1 MGTISLKQNRAKS
14 LGIKKYQRL
23 SPLLEKC
30 SLLVCANSSYLRAEE
45 DLTILMGIKLGHS
58 SLHRQ
63 VNRKNLPESIS
74 NKAVETLSVDGGKIK
89 LRNETGTQGEWRD
102 YKAVSLDNGLCEA
115 YFQEN
120 EKLQQWV
127 NRQRLFPVVNC
138 LGDGH
143 DGIWNLISEIMEE
156 EKRREILDWYHLV
169 ENVEKVKVSKKKKEE
184 WKKKLWEG
192 QGDEVGEE
200 LLGHKNKKVKK
211 LGRYVKKHRE
221 RIVEYDLY
229 QELGIEI
236 GSGSVESKVKQIG
249 NRVKIAGA
257 QWKRENV
264 AQILRLRCA
273 YLNGMFTP
281 SIYA

>member
-1 MGTISLKQNRAKS
+1 MGTITLKRNRAVQ
-14 LGIKKYQRL
+14 LGIKKYQRI

-30 SLLVCANSSYLRAEE
+30 SLLVCANNSYLRAEE
-45 DLTILMGIKLGHS
+45 DFKLLTGIDIGHS

-63 VNRKNLPESIS
+63 VNHQNLPESIS
-74 NKAVETLSVDGGKIK
+74 EQAVATLSADGGKIK
-89 LRNETGTQGEWRD
+89 IRNQQGGEGEWRD

-115 YFQEN
+115 SFQDN
-120 EKLQQWV
+120 EKLQRWV
-127 NRQRLFPVVNC
+127 NQQRLFSVVNC

-143 DGIWNLISEIMEE
+143 DGIWNLISGMIEE
-156 EKRREILDWYHLV
+156 QRRREILDWYHLV
-169 ENVEKVKVSKKKKEE
+169 ENVEKLKVSKKKKEQ
-184 WKKKLWEG
+184 WKEKLWRG
-192 QGDEVGEE
+192 QADEIAEE
-200 LLGHKNKKVKK
+200 LLVQKNKEVQK
-211 LGRYVKKHRE
+211 LGKYVKKHRQ

-229 QELGIEI
+229 QQLGIEI

-281 SIYA
+281 SICA

>member
-1 MGTISLKQNRAKS
+1 MGTITIKQNRAQS
-14 LGIKKYQRL
+14 LGIKKYQRI

-30 SLLVCANSSYLRAEE
+30 SLLICANNSYFRAEE
-45 DLTILMGIKLGHS
+45 DLEVLTGIRLPHS

-63 VNRKNLPESIS
+63 VNQTTLAQTIS
-74 NKAVETLSVDGGKIK
+74 QQGVETMSVDGGKIK
-89 LRNETGTQGEWRD
+89 IRNEQGGEGEWRD

-127 NRQRLFPVVNC
+127 NQQRLFSVVNC

-143 DGIWNLISEIMEE
+143 SGIWNLMSGIIGEHR
-156 EKRREILDWYHLV
+156 RREILDWYHLV
-169 ENVEKVKVSKKKKEE
+169 ENVEKLKVSKKKKEE
-184 WKKKLWEG
+184 WKEKLWRG
-192 QGDEVGEE
+192 QADEIAQE
-200 LLGHKNKKVKK
+200 LLVQKSKEVKK
-211 LGRYVKKHRE
+211 LGRYVKKHRS

-229 QELGIEI
+229 QQLGIEI

-273 YLNGMFTP
+273 YLNGMLTTN
-281 SIYA
+281 IYA

>member
-1 MGTISLKQNRAKS
+1 MGSISIKQKRAVS
-14 LGIKKYQRL
+14 LGIKKYQRI

-45 DLTILMGIKLGHS
+45 DLKVLTGIDIGHS

-63 VNRKNLPESIS
+63 VNQKSLAESIS
-74 NKAVETLSVDGGKIK
+74 GQGVETLSVDGGKIK
-89 LRNETGTQGEWRD
+89 IRNQQGGEGEWRD

-127 NRQRLFPVVNC
+127 NQQRLFSVVNC

-143 DGIWNLISEIMEE
+143 NGIWNLINGMIEE
-156 EKRREILDWYHLV
+156 HRRREILDWYHLV
-169 ENVEKVKVSKKKKEE
+169 ENVEKLKVSKKKKEQ
-184 WKKKLWEG
+184 WKEKLWCG
-192 QGDEVGEE
+192 QADEIAQE
-200 LLGHKNKKVKK
+200 LLAQKNKQVQK
-211 LGRYVKKHRE
+211 LGKYVKKHHH

-229 QELGIEI
+229 QQLGIEI

-273 YLNGMFTP
+273 YLNGMFTQ